1 MSKRLVEVAKKVGVS
16 EATVSRVLNGKP
28 GVSDSTRQAVLT
40 ALDVLGYERPT
51 KLRGERA
58 RLVGLVLPELT
69 NPIFPALAEV
79 VGGSLSQN
87 GYTPVLCTQN
97 AGGVTEAD
105 YVELLLEQQV
115 SGVIFLGGN
124 YTQADAPHG
133 HYEQLRRVKLPT
145 VMVSSGVPDLPF
157 TTVATDDA
165 AAAEQAVNHL
175 YQLGHRR
182 IGLVLGPTDH
192 IPSRRKR
199 ESARRVL
206 ADLGAPL
213 SDDLIVHGLY
223 SLESGQA
230 GATRL
235 LERGATAIVCASDP
249 LALGA
254 VRAARRAG
262 ARVPDDVSVVGF
274 DDSALM
280 SCTEPPLTTV
290 RQPIE
295 AIGRTAVELL
305 MAQIAGTAAAGEEL
319 LFEPELVLRGSTAP
333 APSQEIDSRTART
346 SDS

>member
-1 MSKRLVEVAKKVGVS
+1 MSKRLAEVARKVGVS
-16 EATVSRVLNGKP
+16 EATVSRVLNDKP

-69 NPIFPALAEV
+69 NPIFPALAEII
-79 VGGSLSQN
+79 GGALTQS
-87 GYTPVLCTQN
+87 GYTPLLCTQN
-97 AGGVTEAD
+97 AGGITESD
-105 YVELLLEQQV
+105 YVDLLLQQQV

-124 YTQADAPHG
+124 YSQTDAPHE
-133 HYEQLRRVKLPT
+133 HYERLQRVNLPT
-145 VMVSSGVPDLPF
+145 VLVNARMDGLDFATVS
-157 TTVATDDA
+157 TDDVTA
-165 AAAEQAVNHL
+165 GEQAATHL
-175 YQLGHRR
+175 HQLGHRR
-182 IGLVLGPTDH
+182 IGMLLGPADH
-192 IPSRRKR
+192 VPSQRKL
-199 ESARRVL
+199 AGAQRVL
-206 ADLGAPL
+206 AELGDPLDEDL
-213 SDDLIVHGLY
+213 VVRGLY
-223 SLESGQA
+223 TLESGQA

-235 LERGATAIVCASDP
+235 IAAGATAIVCASDL

-262 ARVPDDVSVVGF
+262 LRVPQQISVVGF

-295 AIGRTAVELL
+295 PMGRTVIELL
-305 MAQIAGTAAAGEEL
+305 LAQIQSGVSTGVEL

-333 APSQEIDSRTART
+333 LAV
-346 SDS
+346 